1 MTLNPLRR
9 LWRPLA
15 LLPAFAS
22 LAHAQV
28 STTPSGFG
36 TATEPYLITTL
47 SELVWI
53 TELITITEHFR
64 LANDID
70 ASESATWP
78 AGFPPIGKKL
88 RGFEG
93 TLDGAGF
100 TIRNLTIRRPDD
112 NGVGLLGELRVN
124 GVIQN
129 LHLTN
134 AWVIGRDSVATLA
147 GFNAGT
153 ISNCTVHGRVEGRN
167 GVGGVTGE
175 NRDPSR
181 NNLQL
186 QSGQLRQTAA
196 NVAVTGRHNIGGL
209 VGWNEGVIER
219 SSAAGIVEGTLDG
232 SATGGLVGANLHGL
246 IVQCSSTA
254 ATFGHKRVG
263 GLVGFF
269 SGNTNGL
276 VQESFA
282 TGPVAGR
289 DAVGGLIGHAS
300 SDALTESSY
309 WNTSD
314 SRQSQSS
321 GGLPLDA
328 AGMQRPASFTN
339 WSLGSVWTPPAQRVF
354 PRLAWLPADIDI
366 AVDVRGPGTAQLLSP
381 QARQTPGSV
390 IDVQASATAPNAEFL
405 GWLGG
410 GVESPAQTTTKVTAD
425 IDKRIVAVFRSVHE
439 IRSTADL
446 RRIGREPGFELN
458 DRYRLMADLDF
469 TGEPT
474 FEPIAPADA
483 RSFTGVFEGNGH
495 TVRGLQIG
503 SPTQSHAA
511 LFGWVS
517 AGAVISDLRLTNARI
532 AGTSTVGGIAAR
544 NAGRILRCSVTG
556 QINGLQEVGGIAAIN
571 SGIVE
576 DCQNAAV
583 ISGRDD
589 VGGVVGTNPNGQ
601 LRRVQFNGRVE
612 ALPSSHHIGGI
623 CGWNDSGTIEDAT
636 ASGSVAGG
644 HRVGGVIGH
653 LDSTTLVRAN
663 GTNLTVSGRSAT
675 GGIAGSA
682 RNSTFASTAVHA
694 AVTGGASVGGVV
706 GDAVGSSA
714 SSLRLSANVTGTN
727 HVGGLVGYS
736 LTSVWDDLDVQGT
749 VSGRS
754 RVGGWAGTLDGG
766 GVLGSRVSAQVT
778 GRTQV
783 GGGVGFSAGVIAD
796 AQSRANVQ
804 GGSEVGGLA
813 GLNGAGSI
821 QRARV
826 DGMIQG
832 NDSVG
837 GIAGVNIGSITASTS
852 TATVEAGELLAGGL
866 VGINRN
872 GFVATSTS
880 SGPVSSPMA
889 AGGLVGEN
897 FAGRLLETAAS
908 GDISGDYRTG
918 GLVGVNYG
926 GQIAES
932 TASGLVLGGNQAGGL
947 VGENT
952 AGGLVELSVSS
963 STVHAI
969 SEAGGLVGRNG
980 DPRSGTRIRQS
991 LATGSVVANGADV
1004 GGLVGLNETFPAFPF
1019 TGPGTLVE
1027 DSYFLLD
1034 SGTPN
1039 VPQAGTPLTRA
1050 QLRQQAS
1057 FPGWDF
1063 IGDWA
1068 MEQGRSIPRP
1078 AWQSADITLRV
1089 VVEGPGSV
1097 TLTPAKPSYAAG
1109 DVVTLTAIP
1118 DEGPN
1123 QLRGWSGVDTTDP
1136 RGHSVTMTLDATR
1149 TVRVEFNRSHAV
1161 RSAEDLARIGRD
1173 PAFGLNDHYHL
1184 TGDIDASVTRTWN
1197 DPETSTD
1204 VLEGFPPIGSEAT
1217 PFTGVLDGQG
1227 HSIRD
1232 LTIARSTADSVGLF
1246 AVTGLG
1252 ARIRDVR
1259 FVNAA
1264 VEGST
1269 SVGLLVGNNWGAS
1282 FERLLIAGSVR
1293 GQQRVG
1299 LVAGIH
1305 QALMKDTVALGNVD
1319 GFYRNIL
1326 PQDFGGIAGQTFR
1339 AIVRDT
1345 HFDGAIQATNSLG
1358 NVGGLTAVAD
1368 HSEFTSVTSN
1378 GSIAGVN
1385 PVGGLIG
1392 FAENTLLHHGWSTA
1406 RVSSRF
1412 SGRATGGLIGTSF
1425 RTLLQ
1430 QSAFAGTIASGGS
1443 QGGLIGYATS
1453 TQLADSF
1460 FYGRIEGGS
1469 RGGGLIGEGSDLSI
1483 LRCYVNGPIQ
1493 TTFSASPFVVTG
1505 GPPTTL
1511 TSVYWNTNTVSPL
1524 AVLDANGRSTEALMD
1539 PVTYVGWDFTSVWAI
1554 DPQSND
1560 GFPYLRGLPY
1570 PGLGLPPATVRA
1582 GGAPL
1587 LEWIAANRGSWTI
1600 PDLMAIPSVDVMTA
1614 FLLQREPALGLH
1626 QKLSLE
1632 LQPPV
1637 FLDGQVR
1644 LDAGL
1649 TLDAQPVE
1657 GPLRG
1662 HWVVET
1668 APDPSGPWQRYDI
1681 TETALPPTAG
1691 ITPLLLPLGN
1701 DNLFRARLEPGLR
1714 R

>member
-9 LWRPLA
+9 VWRPLA
-15 LLPAFAS
+15 MLSAFAG
-22 LAHAQV
+22 LVHAQV

-78 AGFPPIGKKL
+78 AGFPPIGKRL

-100 TIRNLTIRRPDD
+100 TIRNLTIRRPNED
-112 NGVGLLGELRVN
+112 GVGLLGELRVN

-134 AWVIGRDSVATLA
+134 TVVVGRDASAILA
-147 GFNAGT
+147 GFNAGS

-167 GVGGVTGE
+167 GVGGITGE
-175 NRDPSR
+175 NRDPRR
-181 NNLQL
+181 NNPQL
-186 QSGQLRQTAA
+186 QSGLVRQTAA
-196 NVAVTGRHNIGGL
+196 NVTVTGRYNVGGL

-219 SSAAGIVEGTLDG
+219 SFATGLAEGTLDG

-254 ATFGHKRVG
+254 VTFGHQRVG
-263 GLVGFF
+263 GLVGFY

-276 VQESFA
+276 IRESFA
-282 TGPVAGR
+282 TGPVDGR
-289 DAVGGLIGHAS
+289 NAVGGLIGHAAPEART
-300 SDALTESSY
+300 DSSY

-314 SRQSQSS
+314 SRQSQSAT
-321 GGLPLDA
+321 GLPLDA
-328 AGMQRPASFTN
+328 DGMQRPASFTN
-339 WSLGSVWTPPAQRVF
+339 WLLGSVWTPPAARVF
-354 PRLAWLPADIDI
+354 PRLTWLPANIDI
-366 AVDVRGPGTAQLLSP
+366 AVAVRGPGTAQLLSP

-390 IDVQASATAPNAEFL
+390 VDLQASPTAPNAEFL

-410 GVESPAQTTTKVTAD
+410 GVEAPAQTTTKVTAD

-439 IRSTADL
+439 LRSTADL

-458 DRYRLMADLDF
+458 DRYRLIADLDF
-469 TGEPT
+469 TGEPP
-474 FEPIAPADA
+474 FEPIAPANA

-495 TVRGLQIG
+495 TLRGLQIG
-503 SPTQSHAA
+503 SPTNSHAA
-511 LFGWVS
+511 LFGWVG
-517 AGAVISDLRLTNARI
+517 AGAVISDLRLTDARI
-532 AGTSTVGGIAAR
+532 AGMSTVGGIAAR

-556 QINGLQEVGGIAAIN
+556 QINGLLEVGGIVAIN

-589 VGGVVGTNPNGQ
+589 VGGIVGTNPKGQ

-636 ASGSVAGG
+636 ASGSVTGG
-644 HRVGGVIGH
+644 HRVGGVIGY

-663 GTNLTVSGRSAT
+663 GTNLTVVGRSAT
-675 GGIAGSA
+675 GGIVGSA
-682 RNSTFASTAVHA
+682 RNSTFTEATIA
-694 AVTGGASVGGVV
+694 ATVTGGASVGGLV

-736 LTSVWDDLDVQGT
+736 MTSVWDDLEVQGT

-754 RVGGWAGTLDGG
+754 RVGAWAGTLDGG

-783 GGGVGFSAGVIAD
+783 GGGVGFSTGVIAD
-796 AQSRANVQ
+796 AQSQASVL
-804 GGSEVGGLA
+804 GGSEVGGLV
-813 GLNGAGSI
+813 GVNWGGSI
-821 QRARV
+821 QRSRAH
-826 DGMIQG
+826 GAIQG

-837 GIAGVNIGSITASTS
+837 GLVGVNLGTITASTTS
-852 TATVEAGELLAGGL
+852 ATVDATELLAGGL

-897 FAGRLLETAAS
+897 FAGRLIETAAS
-908 GDISGDYRTG
+908 GEVSGDYRTG
-918 GLVGVNYG
+918 GLVGVNYA

-952 AGGLVELSVSS
+952 AGGFVELSVST

-980 DPRSGTRIRQS
+980 DPRSGSRIRQS
-991 LATGSVVANGADV
+991 LATGSVTANGADV

-1019 TGPGTLVE
+1019 TGASALVE
-1027 DSYFLLD
+1027 DSYFLLGA
-1034 SGTPN
+1034 GTPN

-1050 QLRQQAS
+1050 QLRQQSS

-1063 IGDWA
+1063 IGDWS
-1068 MEQGRSIPRP
+1068 MEESRSIPRP
-1078 AWQSADITLRV
+1078 AWQSAEITLRV

-1097 TLTPAKPSYAAG
+1097 TVTPAKPSYAAG

-1123 QLRGWSGVDTTDP
+1123 QLRGWSGLDTTGP
-1136 RGHSVTMTLDATR
+1136 RGQSVTVTLDASR

-1173 PAFGLNDHYHL
+1173 PAFGLNDHYRL
-1184 TGDIDASVTRTWN
+1184 FQDIDAAVTRTWN
-1197 DPETSTD
+1197 DPGTSPD

-1232 LTIARSTADSVGLF
+1232 LTIARRSEESVGLIGF
-1246 AVTGLG
+1246 TGLG
-1252 ARIRDVR
+1252 ARVHDLN
-1259 FVNAA
+1259 FTNAE
-1264 VEGST
+1264 VQGSAT
-1269 SVGLLVGNNWGAS
+1269 VGVLVGNNWGAS
-1282 FERLLIAGSVR
+1282 MERLHVAGNVR
-1293 GQQRVG
+1293 GQTRVG

-1305 QALMKDTVALGNVD
+1305 QALMKDTVAEGTVD
-1319 GFYRNIL
+1319 SLYAGIP
-1326 PQDFGGIAGQTFR
+1326 PQDFGGIAGHAIR
-1339 AIVRDT
+1339 SIVRDT
-1345 HFDGAIQATNSLG
+1345 HFDGTIQPTNLVSH
-1358 NVGGLTAVAD
+1358 VGGITGVSD
-1368 HSEFTSVTSN
+1368 HSEFTSVTSA
-1378 GSIAGVN
+1378 GSVSAVSPI
-1385 PVGGLIG
+1385 GGLLG
-1392 FAENTLLHHGWSTA
+1392 YAENTLVHRGWSTA
-1406 RVSSRF
+1406 RLSFRLGGPGV
-1412 SGRATGGLIGTSF
+1412 GGLIGTSL
-1425 RTLLQ
+1425 RTLVQ
-1430 QSAFAGTIASGGS
+1430 QSGFDGSIARGGVA
-1443 QGGLIGYATS
+1443 GGLVGNATS
-1453 TQLADSF
+1453 THLADSF
-1460 FYGRIEGGS
+1460 FSGVIEQIS

-1511 TSVYWNTNTVSPL
+1511 TSVYWNTNAVSPL
-1524 AVLDANGRSTEALMD
+1524 AVPDANGRSPEALRD
-1539 PVTYVGWDFTSVWAI
+1539 PATYTDWNFTSVWAI
-1554 DPQSND
+1554 DPQRND

-1570 PGLGLPPATVRA
+1570 PGLGLSSAALRA

-1587 LEWIAANRGSWTI
+1587 LEWIAATQGSWTN
-1600 PDLMAIPSVDVMTA
+1600 PDLMAIPSADVMTA
-1614 FLLQREPALGLH
+1614 FLLQREPVPGLH
-1626 QKLSLE
+1626 QKLTLE
-1632 LQPPV
+1632 IQPPV
-1637 FLDGQVR
+1637 FLDGNVR
-1644 LDAGL
+1644 LDAAL

-1662 HWVVET
+1662 RWMVET
-1668 APDPSGPWQRYDI
+1668 ASDPNGPWQRYDI
-1681 TETALPPTAG
+1681 TETAPAPTAG
-1691 ITPLLLPLGN
+1691 VTPLLVPSGT
-1701 DNLFRARLEPGLR
+1701 DNLFRARLEAGLPR
-1714 R
+1714 